1 MDFKK
6 ICYTV
11 LRFLVMVTYGLLWP
25 FRVYGKE
32 NVPEGAAVVC
42 ANHTHF
48 SDPFYM
54 AFAVPVK
61 YHVCLM
67 AKQELFKFKPLGALL
82 RAIGTFPVNRGA
94 ADVNAMKTAL
104 QVLKSGKK
112 LGIFPEGT
120 RTHTDGEV
128 SPKAGAVRLAQKA
141 CAPLVPMYIPREKK
155 LFRPIKIVIGE
166 PISLEGRGRL
176 SKEELENISNDLM
189 DKIAKLGH
197 TELTSGRA
205 A

>member
-6 ICYTV
+6 ILYTA
-11 LRFLVMVTYGLLWP
+11 LRAVVMCTYGLLWP

-54 AFAVPVK
+54 AWAIPWK
-61 YHVCLM
+61 YHLCLM

-82 RAIGTFPVNRGA
+82 RGIGTFPVNRGA
-94 ADVNAMKTAL
+94 ADLTAMKTAL

-128 SPKAGAVRLAQKA
+128 SPKAGAVRLANKA
-141 CAPLVPMYIPREKK
+141 GAPIVPMYIPREKK
-155 LFRPIKIVIGE
+155 LFRPMRIIIGE
-166 PISLEGRGRL
+166 PIPVDGGKRL
-176 SKEELENISNDLM
+176 SKEDLERISDDVMN
-189 DKIAKLGH
+189 KIAELGH
-197 TELTSGRA
+197 TVPVHRRA

>member
-6 ICYTV
+6 LLYTV
-11 LRFLVMVTYGLLWP
+11 LRFLVRITYGLLWP
-25 FRVYGKE
+25 FKVYGRE

-54 AFAVPVK
+54 AFAVPAR
-61 YHVCLM
+61 YHVCFM
-67 AKQELFKFKPLGALL
+67 AKQELFHSRPVAGLL
-82 RAIGTFPVNRGA
+82 RAIGTFPVNRGE
-94 ADVNAMKTAL
+94 ADMNAMKTAL
-104 QVLKSGKK
+104 NVLKSGKK

-120 RTHTDGEV
+120 RTHVDGEV

-141 CAPLVPMYIPREKK
+141 GAPLVPMFIPREKK
-155 LFRPIKIVIGE
+155 LFKRMKIVIGK
-166 PISLEGRGRL
+166 PFSLEGLGRL
-176 SKEELENISNDLM
+176 TREDLERISDELM
-189 DKIAKLGH
+189 DKIAALGH
-197 TELTSGRA
+197 TERKRGRA

>member
-11 LRFLVMVTYGLLWP
+11 LRFLFMVVYGILWP
-25 FRVYGKE
+25 YKVYGRE

-54 AFAVPVK
+54 AFAVPAR
-61 YHVCLM
+61 YHVCFM
-67 AKQELFKFKPLGALL
+67 AKQELFKNKPLAALL
-82 RAIGTFPVNRGA
+82 RAIGTFPVNRGN
-94 ADVNAMKTAL
+94 ADLTAMKTAL
-104 QVLKSGKK
+104 QVLRSGKK

-120 RTHTDGEV
+120 RTHVDGEV

-141 CAPLVPMYIPREKK
+141 GAPLVPMYIPREKR
-155 LFRPIKIVIGE
+155 LFRRIKVIVGK
-166 PISLEGRGRL
+166 PISLEGMGKL
-176 SKEELENISNDLM
+176 SREELERISDELM
-189 DKIAKLGH
+189 DKIARLGH
-197 TELTSGRA
+197 TEIKSGRVA
-205 A
+205 